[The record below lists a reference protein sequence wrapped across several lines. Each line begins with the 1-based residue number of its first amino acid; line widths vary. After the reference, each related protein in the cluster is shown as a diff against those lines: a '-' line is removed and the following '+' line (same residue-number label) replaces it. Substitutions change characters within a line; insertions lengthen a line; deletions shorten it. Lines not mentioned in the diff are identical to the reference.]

1 MTGNKLLIATRI
13 FSKVMGMILVIAG
26 GIALFIGFI
35 FALFMGPIELPQ
47 ADNIMLIGI
56 AALAILFK
64 TIPYLLM
71 ILGAMGLCIGVV
83 NHIISAVLDN
93 YIDLEMI
100 DKKRKTYKLIVSAC
114 FYAILVIPYFILTI
128 MAIVDAEDFFTTIY
142 IIGWLFIISLP
153 NIAMFTFLL
162 LSRNIIKKYHI
173 EEVSFIN

>member
-1 MTGNKLLIATRI
+1 MTGNKLLITTRI
-13 FSKVMGMILVIAG
+13 ISKVMGMILVIAG

-114 FYAILVIPYFILTI
+114 FYAILVIPNFILTI

-153 NIAMFTFLL
+153 NIVMFTFLL

-173 EEVSFIN
+173 EEVSIIN

>member
-13 FSKVMGMILVIAG
+13 ISKVMGMILVIAG

-56 AALAILFK
+56 AALALLFK
-64 TIPYLLM
+64 SIPYLLM
-71 ILGAMGLCIGVV
+71 IIGAIGLCIGVV

-114 FYAILVIPYFILTI
+114 FYAILVIPNFILTI

-153 NIAMFTFLL
+153 NIVMFTFLL
-162 LSRNIIKKYHI
+162 LSRNIIKKYQI